1 MNIREKLLRV
11 KQSAP
16 LYKLQT
22 PQVLKEEYLN
32 ANSKKWLTK
41 GIDITDYFNYGF
53 NDATLKLYIQKLNKL
68 TDLNLSKLQKEYT
81 ARMTEQKELVFKDNI
96 PMDYGGLGITS
107 VSECLPQELEG
118 QKESFIFK
126 NIDLEDF
133 KGDFIFTNETILDI
147 FSHYKLYL
155 EQLITKCDCFD
166 FDLVMQHS
174 QEENKWQKELEK
186 LLRKDSNHLID
197 ELQEKKKIKHEKKKS
212 KKEKKQ
218 KKEKKKKHKKKYSQ
232 EDSIQIVPQQIVVRQ
247 DSPSIDSKSN
257 RIECELQMDSLSDHL
272 SKYPQDE
279 IQLSSPSPIPEIHQQ
294 QLPPPQP
301 QEPIRQR
308 NHNWPRNL
316 IHGILQGNKNQ
327 QRR

>member
-11 KQSAP
+11 RQSAP

-22 PQVLKEEYLN
+22 PHVLKEEFLN

-81 ARMTEQKELVFKDNI
+81 ARITEQKAQIFKDNI
-96 PMDYGGLGITS
+96 PIDYGGLGISS
-107 VSECLPQELEG
+107 VSECLPEELDC
-118 QKESFIFK
+118 QKEALIFQSFDYEG
-126 NIDLEDF
+126 DL
-133 KGDFIFTNETILDI
+133 IFTNEAILDI
-147 FSHYKLYL
+147 YRHYKQYL
-155 EQLITKCDCFD
+155 EELIIKCDYFD
-166 FDLVMQHS
+166 FETVMHYPK
-174 QEENKWQKELEK
+174 QENQWQKELEK

-197 ELQEKKKIKHEKKKS
+197 EVSEKKKIKHEKKKS

-218 KKEKKKKHKKKYSQ
+218 KKEKKKKHKKKYSE
-232 EDSIQIVPQQIVVRQ
+232 EDLIQIVPQQIIVRQ
-247 DSPSIDSKSN
+247 DSISNESKSN
-257 RIECELQMDSLSDHL
+257 ILECELQIDSLSDHL
-272 SKYPQDE
+272 SKQPQEE
-279 IQLSSPSPIPEIHQQ
+279 IQLSSPSPIPEIQ
-294 QLPPPQP
+294 QLQLPQP
-301 QEPIRQR
+301 QTQEPMRQR

-327 QRR
+327 QKR

>member
-1 MNIREKLLRV
+1 MNIREKLLKV
-11 KQSAP
+11 KQAVP

-81 ARMTEQKELVFKDNI
+81 ARITQQKALVFKDNI
-96 PMDYGGLGITS
+96 PIDYGGLGITS
-107 VSECLPQELEG
+107 VPECLPEEVDC
-118 QKESFIFK
+118 QKESLIFQS
-126 NIDLEDF
+126 IDYE
-133 KGDFIFTNETILDI
+133 GDLIFTNETILEI
-147 FSHYKLYL
+147 FRNYKQYL
-155 EQLITKCDCFD
+155 EQLITKCNYFD
-166 FDLVMQHS
+166 FDSVMQYPK
-174 QEENKWQKELEK
+174 EENKWQKELEK
-186 LLRKDSNHLID
+186 LLRKDSNQLID
-197 ELQEKKKIKHEKKKS
+197 DLQEKKKIKHEKKKS

-232 EDSIQIVPQQIVVRQ
+232 EDSIQIVPQQILVRQ
-247 DSPSIDSKSN
+247 DSPSIESKSN
-257 RIECELQMDSLSDHL
+257 KIEYELQIDSLSDHL
-272 SKYPQDE
+272 SQQLQEE
-279 IQLSSPSPIPEIHQQ
+279 IQLSSPSPIPEIQQ
-294 QLPPPQP
+294 LSLPPPQP

-327 QRR
+327 QKR